1 MLRRGP
7 RSYVYMISSP
17 GLSGLGVG
25 TAEEEEKKEEEE
37 EKAGGDSSSALAES
51 VSGLR
56 APRLSLPALLAL
68 L

>member
-17 GLSGLGVG
+17 GLRGLGVG
-25 TAEEEEKKEEEE
+25 TDEEEDDEEEE
-37 EKAGGDSSSALAES
+37 AGGDSSSALAES

-56 APRLSLPALLAL
+56 APRLLLPALLAL

>member
-1 MLRRGP
+1 M
-7 RSYVYMISSP
+7 
-17 GLSGLGVG
+17 LGVG
-25 TAEEEEKKEEEE
+25 TEEEE
-37 EKAGGDSSSALAES
+37 EEEEAGGDSSSALAES

>member
-17 GLSGLGVG
+17 GLRGLGVG
-25 TAEEEEKKEEEE
+25 TDDDEEEE
-37 EKAGGDSSSALAES
+37 EEGGDSSSALAES

-56 APRLSLPALLAL
+56 APRLSLPALPAL